1 MADLALD
8 NAQTA
13 ATVVAAPALS
23 CLQGSTISAGPEFS
37 NGLIRAA
44 ATRSVSGKSAKS
56 NGIRGHGAAAQPVW
70 TINLPCTAP
79 DRGLLVDSA

>member
-1 MADLALD
+1 MADLVPD

-37 NGLIRAA
+37 NGPIRAGGHTVCVRKNRKDLTA
-44 ATRSVSGKSAKS
+44 YG
-56 NGIRGHGAAAQPVW
+56 GRGRR
-70 TINLPCTAP
+70 
-79 DRGLLVDSA
+79 RGLCGP

>member
-13 ATVVAAPALS
+13 ATVMAAPALS

-37 NGLIRAA
+37 NG
-44 ATRSVSGKSAKS
+44 
-56 NGIRGHGAAAQPVW
+56 IRGHGAAAKPVW
-70 TINLPCTAP
+70 IINLPCTAP

>member
-37 NGLIRAA
+37 NGLIRA
-44 ATRSVSGKSAKS
+44 G
-56 NGIRGHGAAAQPVW
+56 GHTVCVRKKCKIERHTGAWGRGAALW
-70 TINLPCTAP
+70 IINLPCTAP
-79 DRGLLVDSA
+79 DRGLFVDSA

>member
-37 NGLIRAA
+37 NGLIRA
-44 ATRSVSGKSAKS
+44 G
-56 NGIRGHGAAAQPVW
+56 GHTVCVRKKCKIGRHTGAWGRGAACVNHKFALHRSWPRP
-70 TINLPCTAP
+70 PC
-79 DRGLLVDSA
+79 

>member
-37 NGLIRAA
+37 NGLIR
-44 ATRSVSGKSAKS
+44 TG
-56 NGIRGHGAAAQPVW
+56 GHTVCVRKKRKIERHTGGWGRGAA
-70 TINLPCTAP
+70 C
-79 DRGLLVDSA
+79 VDHKFALHRS